1 MRELLSLRTVRR
13 KIMLMTKA
21 AGILLILSYILLL
34 RMPVREELSLPL
46 WTAFIIVLTLAVD
59 FLLAHYITK
68 PVAKLCK
75 QAQKIANLD
84 FSSVCEVTAKDEFG
98 SLAESLKQMSEKL
111 QRALCKL
118 ETANMQLE
126 KEVKQERQLL
136 NERRDI
142 VEQLS
147 HEMKTPLGVIRAYAE
162 GLQDA
167 ADEETKQNYA
177 EVIIAETE
185 RMSRLVSSLL
195 ELSALENGAVCLA
208 PERFDFVEL
217 FETEAGRLLIDVPD
231 AHFTLEYEL
240 PEQKVYVFA
249 DRARIEQVLDNLLV
263 NAKKNVTENGVLRL
277 SLVLQNGI
285 LHVRIY
291 NQGNP
296 IPPELLPKIWDKF
309 CRGTNA
315 AYRGT
320 GLGLAIAAQV
330 LSMHGFDYGAEN
342 CTEGVLFFFSM
353 PVC

>member
-34 RMPVREELSLPL
+34 RLPVREELSLPL

-68 PVAKLCK
+68 PVTKLCK

-84 FSSVCEVTAKDEFG
+84 FSSACEVTAKDEFG

-111 QRALCKL
+111 QRALCRL

-167 ADEETKQNYA
+167 ADEETK
-177 EVIIAETE
+177 
-185 RMSRLVSSLL
+185 
-195 ELSALENGAVCLA
+195 
-208 PERFDFVEL
+208 
-217 FETEAGRLLIDVPD
+217 
-231 AHFTLEYEL
+231 
-240 PEQKVYVFA
+240 
-249 DRARIEQVLDNLLV
+249 
-263 NAKKNVTENGVLRL
+263 
-277 SLVLQNGI
+277 
-285 LHVRIY
+285 
-291 NQGNP
+291 
-296 IPPELLPKIWDKF
+296 
-309 CRGTNA
+309 
-315 AYRGT
+315 
-320 GLGLAIAAQV
+320 
-330 LSMHGFDYGAEN
+330 
-342 CTEGVLFFFSM
+342 
-353 PVC
+353 

>member
-34 RMPVREELSLPL
+34 RLPVREELSLPL

-68 PVAKLCK
+68 PVTKLCK

-84 FSSVCEVTAKDEFG
+84 FSSACEVTAKDEFG

-185 RMSRLVSSLL
+185 CMSRLVSSLL

-240 PEQKVYVFA
+240 PEQKVYVYA
-249 DRARIEQVLDNLLV
+249 DRVRIEQVLDNLLV

-285 LHVRIY
+285 LNVRIY